1 MVVVGHG
8 LLSSPVQE
16 KKKKEKRNSKKKLDI
31 LTAKIKLAPRNLP
44 PLICRQQLKEGDVPF
59 SLSMVR
65 VERWNNQQ

>member
-1 MVVVGHG
+1 MYKRRN
-8 LLSSPVQE
+8 
-16 KKKKEKRNSKKKLDI
+16 KKSDV